1 MGFHKMA
8 TPCPLPVT
16 AAQVGTYFV
25 ERYYQVIIQQPH
37 LVHQFYSDASTMVRV
52 DGSHRETAA
61 TMLQIHAL
69 VMSLNFTGIEIKT
82 ACSLESWNAG
92 VLVMVS
98 GSVLVKDFCSRRKF
112 VQTIF
117 LAPQQKGFFVLN
129 DIFHFIEEQQI
140 QHHSAVLLSQHNL
153 NHKLNAS
160 ATIPEPVP
168 GYLLGGDIQRREFV
182 APVDVKENGPVDNYT
197 LSEQIQQALE
207 SESLVDKSS
216 VRESNGSLLHTVNTV
231 QEHVLPVEEP
241 FGGPQKHTYASVLR
255 VAKGQPAPSV
265 APQVSVSKNSPPASD
280 WDHAPQ
286 HTTQQPVLSSNVV
299 EMSGA
304 DMVDETS
311 PIEYEGEIK
320 SVYVR
325 NLPSTVSESEIE
337 EEFKKFGEIS
347 PDGVV
352 IRSRKDVGVC
362 YAFVEF
368 EDMSSVC
375 NAVMAGTAQ
384 VAGRLVYIEE
394 RRPNSY
400 IPSRGGRMGTGRGSY
415 PTEAPGGRFG
425 TRSYGRGGVYNGSE
439 RDHSRS
445 RRNGFCHQTTRQD
458 RGLSG
463 QQAYKIG
470 QSS

>member
-1 MGFHKMA
+1 
-8 TPCPLPVT
+8 
-16 AAQVGTYFV
+16 
-25 ERYYQVIIQQPH
+25 
-37 LVHQFYSDASTMVRV
+37 
-52 DGSHRETAA
+52 
-61 TMLQIHAL
+61 
-69 VMSLNFTGIEIKT
+69 MSLNFTGIEIKT

-92 VLVMVS
+92 VLVVS
-98 GSVLVKDFCSRRKF
+98 GSVLVKDFCSRREF
-112 VQTIF
+112 VQTFF
-117 LAPQQKGFFVLN
+117 LAPQEKGFFVLN

-140 QHHSAVLLSQHNL
+140 QHHPAVRLSRHNL
-153 NHKLNAS
+153 DHKLNAS

-182 APVDVKENGPVDNYT
+182 APVDVKENGAVDNYT
-197 LSEQIQQALE
+197 LSEQLQQAPE

-231 QEHVLPVEEP
+231 QEHVPPVEEP
-241 FGGPQKHTYASVLR
+241 FGEPQKHTYASVLR
-255 VAKGQPAPSV
+255 VAKGQSAPSV
-265 APQVSVSKNSPPASD
+265 APQVSVSKNLLLASD

-286 HTTQQPVLSSNVV
+286 HTAQQSVLSSNVV

-304 DMVDETS
+304 DMVDEIS

-368 EDMSSVC
+368 EDMSSVR
-375 NAVMAGTAQ
+375 NAVTILYTNLVKSYSTHRLEPHRLLDDKCTLKSGDQTVISHLEEEGWVEAEAAIQQKLQGGVLVLEVMAG
-384 VAGRLVYIEE
+384 E
-394 RRPNSY
+394 
-400 IPSRGGRMGTGRGSY
+400 
-415 PTEAPGGRFG
+415 
-425 TRSYGRGGVYNGSE
+425 
-439 RDHSRS
+439 
-445 RRNGFCHQTTRQD
+445 
-458 RGLSG
+458 
-463 QQAYKIG
+463 
-470 QSS
+470 